1 MENVPEPG
9 PGKKPQRR
17 TPTKPGAS
25 PRKPAP
31 ARKPAA
37 KPAAARRPATPAPAK
52 PATEPVVDE
61 TVEPEVVADPETVA
75 GEASPSL
82 LGFTVP
88 KLSIPTIMLG
98 RSRAS
103 TQPEPDAEPPAEPE
117 PVVEAASDEP
127 VAEAEAEPVAEAEP
141 SAEPEAEPV
150 TEPEPEAEPEAEPE
164 PAPKTVAKKRRT
176 APETILRVESL
187 TKRFD
192 DKLAVNDV
200 DLEVTAGS
208 FYGIVGP
215 NGAGKTTTLSMIT
228 GLLRPT
234 AGTVIVHG
242 ADVWADPV
250 VAKRNMGVLPDR
262 LRLFD
267 RLTGAQLLYYAGVL
281 RGMDEETVRSRTAD
295 LAHAFGL
302 EESLSRLVSDFSAG
316 MTKKV
321 ALAAAMIHSPR
332 LLVLDEPFESVDPVS
347 AATVTEILQ
356 NYVAAGGTVLLS
368 SHSMDLVQ
376 RICDYVAV
384 IVNGSVLADGT
395 MAAVRNGR
403 TLEERFVEL
412 AGGRE
417 TVEGLEWLHSFSD

>member
-1 MENVPEPG
+1 MEDAPKTG
-9 PGKKPQRR
+9 PGKKPQRK
-17 TPTKPGAS
+17 TPIKPGAS
-25 PRKPAP
+25 G
-31 ARKPAA
+31 
-37 KPAAARRPATPAPAK
+37 RRPAPTRRPAARPPVKPTVVPSDALGADDIATPEPESATVPLEQAPEGEA
-52 PATEPVVDE
+52 AVDE
-61 TVEPEVVADPETVA
+61 PAATPEAA
-75 GEASPSL
+75 A
-82 LGFTVP
+82 FTVP
-88 KLSIPTIMLG
+88 KLSVPTIMLG
-98 RSRAS
+98 RAK
-103 TQPEPDAEPPAEPE
+103 A
-117 PVVEAASDEP
+117 PVVEDTTVEVEAVEVEAVEP
-127 VAEAEAEPVAEAEP
+127 ATV
-141 SAEPEAEPV
+141 EPEL
-150 TEPEPEAEPEAEPE
+150 AEPE
-164 PAPKTVAKKRRT
+164 PATPPVTKAVASKRRT
-176 APETILRVESL
+176 SADTILRVESL

-200 DLEVTAGS
+200 DLQIAAGS

-234 AGTVIVHG
+234 EGTVIVHG
-242 ADVWADPV
+242 SDVWTDPV

-267 RLTGAQLLYYAGVL
+267 RLTGAQLLFYAGVL
-281 RGMDEETVRSRTAD
+281 RGMDEATVRSRTSD

-302 EESLSRLVSDFSAG
+302 HESLSRLVSDYSAG

-356 NYVAAGGTVLLS
+356 KYVAAGGTVLLS

-384 IVNGSVLADGT
+384 IVDGSVLADGT
-395 MAAVRNGR
+395 VAAVRNGR